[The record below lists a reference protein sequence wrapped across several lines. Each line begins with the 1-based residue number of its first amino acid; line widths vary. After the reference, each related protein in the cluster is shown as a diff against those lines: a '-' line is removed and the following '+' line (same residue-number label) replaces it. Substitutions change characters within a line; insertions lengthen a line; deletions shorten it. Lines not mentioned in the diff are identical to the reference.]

1 MQEDNSSSMDKELEA
16 LNARMHKMDK
26 KQEKL
31 FEALGISPHQLH
43 HFMND
48 PERFATPSKERI
60 EAQSREL
67 EAILDRRI
75 EETKKPADATLSPL
89 DQNRGGHWVFIR

>member
-1 MQEDNSSSMDKELEA
+1 
-16 LNARMHKMDK
+16 
-26 KQEKL
+26 
-31 FEALGISPHQLH
+31 
-43 HFMND
+43 MND